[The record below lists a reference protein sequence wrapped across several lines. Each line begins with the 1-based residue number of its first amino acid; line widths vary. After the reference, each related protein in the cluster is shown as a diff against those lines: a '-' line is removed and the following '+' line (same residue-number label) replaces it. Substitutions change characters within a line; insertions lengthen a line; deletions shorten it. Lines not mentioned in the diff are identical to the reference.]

1 MRPSPRLLLVAL
13 LLTALTTALVLMRTG
28 ADGIVLLLWGALA
41 LVGLGDLL
49 TSTPRKRLEV
59 IVAVPKTGYTGAK
72 LRLVA
77 QIRAQRGLLPPGLTA
92 RLDLD
97 GSLGSGDLPGFI
109 RSADNLRAATG
120 TDLALSQ
127 RGVYAIR
134 SIALKWQS
142 KLGLFEIIGTWP
154 LNHSLSI
161 IPDISPIM
169 SGQINTRMLP
179 LMAGQK
185 DMQLR
190 GEGSEFHQLRDFVA
204 GMDPRTIDWKR
215 SARMRSLVAR
225 ETRAEKNHQIMLC
238 LDSGHL
244 MTERI
249 GGLSKL
255 DRAINAALAMAWAG
269 GLGGDQVGLYS
280 FDSQPRVFVPPA
292 PGRVAF
298 PRLQATC
305 TALKYE
311 TVETNHT
318 LGLSHLSGRL
328 ARRSLIIVFSD
339 FVDSITAELMVEN
352 LTVLTRRHLVLFV
365 ALRDPALAALAHPA
379 QVSMDAVAKSVAAT
393 QLLHERRSVL
403 DRLARLGVICLDT
416 TPEALTPALLSRYID
431 IKSRE
436 LI

>member
-1 MRPSPRLLLVAL
+1 MRPSPRLLMVAL
-13 LLTALTTALVLMRTG
+13 MVTALTIAIVLSQPDAGGLVLL
-28 ADGIVLLLWGALA
+28 VWGVLA

-49 TSTPRKRLEV
+49 TSTPRKALDV
-59 IVAVPKTGYTGAK
+59 VVAAPKTGYTGATA
-72 LRLVA
+72 RLVA
-77 QIRAQRGLLPPGLTA
+77 QVMARKGVLPPGMEA

-97 GSLGSGDLPGFI
+97 ISLGAGDLPPPS
-109 RSADNLRAATG
+109 RSADNARAATG
-120 TDLALSQ
+120 ADLALSR
-127 RGVYAIR
+127 RGVHAIR

-154 LNHSLSI
+154 LNHTLTVV
-161 IPDISPIM
+161 PDISPVL

-179 LMAGQK
+179 LMEGQK

-204 GMDPRTIDWKR
+204 GMDPRQIDWKR

-244 MTERI
+244 MSERI

-292 PGRVAF
+292 PGRAAF
-298 PRLQATC
+298 ARLQATC
-305 TALKYE
+305 AALKYE
-311 TVETNHT
+311 SVETNHT

-379 QVSMDAVAKSVAAT
+379 QVSMEAVARSVAAT
-393 QLLHERRSVL
+393 QLLHERRAVL

-416 TPEALTPALLSRYID
+416 TPEALTASLISRYID

>member
-1 MRPSPRLLLVAL
+1 MRPSPHLLTLAL
-13 LLTALTTALVLMRTG
+13 GLTALTVALVLG
-28 ADGIVLLLWGALA
+28 WPNAAGLVASVWGI
-41 LVGLGDLL
+41 LVVVAVVDLL
-49 TSTPRKRLEV
+49 TSTPRKHLSV
-59 IVAVPKTGYTGAK
+59 VVAVQNTGYTGGVA
-72 LRLVA
+72 RLVA
-77 QIRAQRGLLPPGLTA
+77 QVVSIKGALPQGLIA

-97 GSLGSGDLPGFI
+97 AALGSGDLPAFAA
-109 RSADNLRAATG
+109 SADNLQAASG
-120 TDLALSQ
+120 TDLALSR
-127 RGVYAIR
+127 RGVHAIR
-134 SIALKWQS
+134 TIALKWRS

-154 LNHSLSI
+154 IGHTLAVV
-161 IPDISPIM
+161 PDIAPVL

-179 LMAGQK
+179 LTEGQK

-190 GEGSEFHQLRDFVA
+190 GEGSEFHQLRDYVA
-204 GMDPRTIDWKR
+204 GMDPRQIDWKR

-225 ETRAEKNHQIMLC
+225 ETRAEKNHQIILC

-244 MTERI
+244 MSERI
-249 GGLSKL
+249 GGLAKL

-280 FDSQPRVFVPPA
+280 FDSQPRMFVPPA
-292 PGRVAF
+292 PGRAAF
-298 PRLQATC
+298 ARLQATC
-305 TALKYE
+305 AALRYE
-311 TVETNHT
+311 SVETNHT

-365 ALRDPALAALAHPA
+365 ALRDPALAALAHPT
-379 QVSMDAVAKSVAAT
+379 QVSMEAVAQSVAAT
-393 QLLHERRSVL
+393 QVLQERRSVL

-416 TPEALTPALLSRYID
+416 TPETLTAGLISRYID